1 MKKNCF
7 YILGGSGLI
16 GKYVCKEAVK
26 KKYKVINLDI
36 KKNNINGVKNI
47 YFDCKDLVDI
57 NTKLIDIFRGYG
69 KPLVFVNCS
78 YPTTN
83 DWAENKFSII
93 KLESLRK
100 NLDYQLT
107 SAVWISRIFGNFM
120 KDKRIK
126 GSIIHFGSI
135 YSLQAQDLNIYKN
148 TEMSENLTY
157 SVIKGGINNLNKQM
171 ASYYGAYGIRVN
183 QICIGGVKGHVK
195 NRSTTQSKVFQK
207 KYINKTPLGRMC
219 EPKEVAPSVIFLAS
233 KESSYI
239 TGATLVIDGGYSI
252 V

>member
-1 MKKNCF
+1 MKKECF

-16 GKYVCKEAVK
+16 GKHVCREAII
-26 KKYKVINLDI
+26 KKYKVVNLDI
-36 KKNNINGVKNI
+36 KRNKIKGVKNI
-47 YFDCKDLVDI
+47 YFDCKDLI
-57 NTKLIDIFRGYG
+57 ELNSRLIKIFKLHGLP
-69 KPLVFVNCS
+69 KVFVNCS

-83 DWAENKFSII
+83 DWTENKFSKI

-100 NLDYQLT
+100 NLDFQLT
-107 SAVWISRIFGNFM
+107 STVWISRAFGNFM
-120 KDKRIK
+120 KEKKIK

-148 TEMSENLTY
+148 TKMSENLTY
-157 SVIKGGINNLNKQM
+157 SVVKGGINNLNKQM

-183 QICIGGVKGHVK
+183 QVCIGGVRGHVK
-195 NRSTTQSKVFQK
+195 NSLRGQSKIFQK
-207 KYINKTPLGRMC
+207 KYIKKTPLGRMC

-233 KESSYI
+233 KDASYI

-252 V
+252 I